1 MAEPMTIPAR
11 TDVMVVG
18 GGPAGTS
25 AATFLAKKG
34 YSVVLIDKARH
45 PRETVGESI
54 LPPAWRYFDLL
65 GVTEQI
71 ERERFIKKA
80 GGIVAWDGEIS
91 QLAFRDFGYKKPGL
105 HMERAAVDNLLLRN
119 AEKSGV
125 EVFEGVAAESFILGQ
140 PGGTEVSVTETAS
153 RNRQR
158 ISCRFMID
166 ATGQAVFL
174 ARQIGRKR
182 LDSKFRFVSLWGY
195 FRDSRYLGPGGVVR
209 PFADVQEHPPVTF
222 VEGLGGWGWAWHIP
236 MRQET
241 SVGLVLPVDEYKAES
256 ASFASLEDYFLHK
269 IRSTR
274 YQSKLIDG
282 CPLTDGRVRMIRDFS
297 YAPDNIA
304 GPGYF
309 VIGDASG
316 FVDPIFSIGFV
327 MALYAGH
334 LAAWSIDRIMRRPE
348 QEADFRRLFDE
359 QMRGRYQLSRGLA
372 LPGLDGERAAS
383 EAAKTNYGFFSKPER
398 DLMWSAASTTTR
410 SVNLVHI
417 AGAEPGDSIRL
428 HQLDELALG

>member
-1 MAEPMTIPAR
+1 MKAMTLPVR
-11 TDVMVVG
+11 SDVLVVG
-18 GGPAGTS
+18 GGPAGST
-25 AATFLAKKG
+25 AATLLAKKG

-65 GVTEQI
+65 GVTEEV

-80 GGIVAWDGEIS
+80 GGIVAWGDEIS

-105 HMERAAVDNLLLRN
+105 HMERAAIDELLLRN
-119 AEKSGV
+119 AQKCGV
-125 EVFEGVAAESFILGQ
+125 QVFEGVKAESFLLDQ
-140 PGGTEVSVTETAS
+140 PDGTEVWVVEGDSKE
-153 RNRQR
+153 RQR
-158 ISCRFMID
+158 VSCRFMID

-174 ARQIGRKR
+174 ARQIGKKR

-195 FRDSRYLGPGGVVR
+195 FQDSRYLGPGGVVH

-236 MRQET
+236 MRNET

-256 ASFASLEDYFLHK
+256 ASFATLEDYFLHK
-269 IRSTR
+269 IGSTR
-274 YQSKLIDG
+274 YQSKLVDG

-327 MALYAGH
+327 MALFAGN
-334 LAAWSIDRIMRRPE
+334 LAAWSIDRIMRRPDR
-348 QEADFRRLFDE
+348 EADFRQLFDA

-372 LPGLDGERAAS
+372 LPGLEGEGAAS
-383 EAAKTNYGFFSKPER
+383 EAAKVNYGFFSKAER
-398 DLMWSAASTTTR
+398 DLMWSAAATTTR

-417 AGAEPGDSIRL
+417 AGADPGESVRL
-428 HQLDELALG
+428 HQLDALSLS